1 VLVGDAAPETAHH
14 KAAGRR
20 FARDVPHVTAR
31 VIATSDVSLTGDNGV
46 ADIFM
51 EIAMKTIVSAMIA
64 LAVLAGHAAPA
75 SALDAKQTS
84 SERQDRASQAPV
96 GGSSSGEPLIW

>member
-1 VLVGDAAPETAHH
+1 LVGETAHH

-20 FARDVPHVTAR
+20 FARGVPHVTAR
-31 VIATSDVSLTGDNGV
+31 AIATRDVSLTGDNGV
-46 ADIFM
+46 ADNFM
-51 EIAMKTIVSAMIA
+51 EIAMNTIVSAMIA
-64 LAVLAGHAAPA
+64 LAVLAGLAAPA

-96 GGSSSGEPLIW
+96 GGFSSGETLVW